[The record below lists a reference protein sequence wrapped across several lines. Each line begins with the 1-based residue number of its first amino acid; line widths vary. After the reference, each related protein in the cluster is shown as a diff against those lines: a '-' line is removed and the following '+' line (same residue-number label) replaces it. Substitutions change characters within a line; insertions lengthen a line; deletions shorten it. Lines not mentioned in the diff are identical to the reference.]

1 MLYYAFSYKRM
12 HVVLYFKKMKTA
24 RISVSINSTSL
35 SFQNNSYP
43 KEYND
48 IQMELNTQ
56 LSRTEIH
63 PVTEWESHNS
73 RSHEL
78 Q

>member
-63 PVTEWESHNS
+63 PVTE
-73 RSHEL
+73 
-78 Q
+78 